1 MDCVTLMRA
10 CYMQMSLE
18 QLNTMVCYYLR
29 GCLIPTIQYSMP
41 DVGGGG
47 KVSHNASNRI
57 PFDVLNNYCNSYP
70 CFKKWLHNHL

>member
-1 MDCVTLMRA
+1 MISLLGSLNNILVRFRGKTMDCVTLMRA

-47 KVSHNASNRI
+47 GGEGQSQCI
-57 PFDVLNNYCNSYP
+57 E
-70 CFKKWLHNHL
+70 